1 MRTLIIAAAVACAT
15 AAVLAQASKTYK
27 GLEMSVAGVERA
39 PTAKL
44 LDCPPSTNTVTAQSR
59 GAEEF
64 VIVNVK
70 FKVLPDFKPMPL
82 NRAKATDMSGKSYTT
97 SIAFVDVGKVPDFSC
112 AIPFRVPTG
121 TKLKSVQVET
131 ASLDLPQ

>member
-1 MRTLIIAAAVACAT
+1 MRMLITAAAVACAT
-15 AAVLAQASKTYK
+15 AVVLAQAPKTFK
-27 GLEMSVAGVERA
+27 GLEMSVASVDRQ

-44 LDCPPSTNTVTAQSR
+44 LDCPPSTNTVTAQPR

-70 FKVLPDFKPMPL
+70 FKVLPDFKPGQMKRPT
-82 NRAKATDMSGKSYTT
+82 ATDTSGKQFT
-97 SIAFVDVGKVPDFSC
+97 SPISFVDVGKTPEFTC
-112 AIPFRVPTG
+112 GIPFRVPTG
-121 TKLKSVQVET
+121 VKLKAIQIET

>member
-1 MRTLIIAAAVACAT
+1 MRTLIIAAAVASAT
-15 AAVLAQASKTYK
+15 AAVLAQAPKNFK

-64 VIVNVK
+64 VVVTVK
-70 FKVLPDFKPMPL
+70 FKVLPEFKPMQLKRP
-82 NRAKATDMSGKSYTT
+82 TGIDTSGKTFISPI
-97 SIAFVDVGKVPDFSC
+97 SFVDVGKTPEFSC
-112 AIPFRVPTG
+112 TIPFRVPTG
-121 TKLKSVQVET
+121 VKLKSVQVESV
-131 ASLDLPQ
+131 SLDVPQ